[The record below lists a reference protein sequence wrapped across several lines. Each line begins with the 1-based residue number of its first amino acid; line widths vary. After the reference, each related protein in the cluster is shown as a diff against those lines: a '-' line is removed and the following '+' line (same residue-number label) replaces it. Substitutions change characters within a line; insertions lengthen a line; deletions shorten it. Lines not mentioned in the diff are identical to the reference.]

1 MSDNDQLISTKD
13 LREMLDAKETQ
24 FRSKIDKEVLEFVL
38 ETWNRFESID
48 LHTIFIANDLK
59 KDHSDDWKKM
69 IEVSFFNS

>member
-48 LHTIFIANDLK
+48 LPTIFIANDLK
-59 KDHSDDWKKM
+59 KD
-69 IEVSFFNS
+69 IQF